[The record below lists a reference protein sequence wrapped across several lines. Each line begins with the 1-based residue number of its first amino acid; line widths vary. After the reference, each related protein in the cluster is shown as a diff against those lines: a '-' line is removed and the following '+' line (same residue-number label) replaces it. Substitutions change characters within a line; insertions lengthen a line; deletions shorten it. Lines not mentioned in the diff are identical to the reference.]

1 MAGKLGTIYVSIA
14 ARTGAFKRDL
24 AAARTT
30 SLQTSQ
36 RMVRHFSMVKAAII
50 GLAGVAGMGLLIRS
64 VIKTGAQF
72 QQSMATVRGVMRATS
87 KEFVALEKIAK
98 KMGATTELKASQEA
112 ESIKI
117 FRYGGL

>member
-1 MAGKLGTIYVSIA
+1 MSGKLGTIYVSIA

-50 GLAGVAGMGLLIRS
+50 GLAGA
-64 VIKTGAQF
+64 A
-72 QQSMATVRGVMRATS
+72 
-87 KEFVALEKIAK
+87 
-98 KMGATTELKASQEA
+98 
-112 ESIKI
+112 
-117 FRYGGL
+117 